1 MLYNINI
8 DITLFFVII
17 ESLNKVSEN
26 IEGSFILLFHQIYNQ
41 LLNKLLI
48 YKKVFMNYQIIFS
61 LDK

>member
-17 ESLNKVSEN
+17 ESLNEVSEN

-41 LLNKLLI
+41 LLN
-48 YKKVFMNYQIIFS
+48 
-61 LDK
+61 